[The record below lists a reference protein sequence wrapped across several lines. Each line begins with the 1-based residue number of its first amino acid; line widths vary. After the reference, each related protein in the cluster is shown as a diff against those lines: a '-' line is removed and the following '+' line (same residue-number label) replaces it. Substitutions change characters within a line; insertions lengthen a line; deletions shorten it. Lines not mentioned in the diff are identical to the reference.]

1 VRKRPKKQKS
11 EKKISNYFRT
21 PVFAWCIFVGC
32 LMLFGVSL
40 AWFSMVER
48 VAESKPTSVMQPY
61 YLTLLNPSET
71 SALQLS
77 VGSLMPGKTKQIL
90 FCVSNKSNEEN
101 ELINMGGADFDYSL
115 ELIHTDNLA
124 LDYTL
129 YPLEATT
136 QEDANENT
144 LVAEDVTIVD
154 GEETTIL
161 TYWNKGDKFSGVDV
175 SATRHEEIGLTGEEM
190 NSGTY
195 ISYASEDFHLKDDAQ
210 SGYDTQYFLLE
221 IEWQSEVTSNFEKYD
236 KETDMIYLLVKALLP
251 KPETQRE

>member
-1 VRKRPKKQKS
+1 MRRRPTKQKS
-11 EKKISNYFRT
+11 KKKISNYFRT

-32 LMLFGVSL
+32 LMLFGVSF
-40 AWFSMVER
+40 AWFTMVER

-124 LDYTL
+124 LDYSL
-129 YPLEATT
+129 YALNATTEEEAT
-136 QEDANENT
+136 EST
-144 LVAEDVTIVD
+144 LVAEDTVVID
-154 GEETTIL
+154 GETTTML
-161 TYWNKGDKFSGVDV
+161 TYWNIGQQFTGEDV
-175 SATRHEEIGLTGEEM
+175 SATRHEEIGLTGTEI
-190 NSGTY
+190 NRGTY
-195 ISYASEDFHLKDDAQ
+195 ISYASTDFHLKDDTQ

-221 IEWQSEVTSNFEKYD
+221 IEWQSEATSNFEKYD

-251 KPETQRE
+251 EPETQKE

>member
-1 VRKRPKKQKS
+1 VRRQPTKRKT
-11 EKKISNYFRT
+11 EKKIGNGFRT
-21 PVFAWCIFVGC
+21 PVFVWCIFVGC
-32 LMLFGVSL
+32 LMLFGVSF
-40 AWFSMVER
+40 AWFTMVER
-48 VAESKPTSVMQPY
+48 VAESKATSVMQPY

-129 YPLEATT
+129 YALNATTEEEAT
-136 QEDANENT
+136 EST
-144 LVAEDVTIVD
+144 LVAEDVVTEDDV
-154 GEETTIL
+154 TTTVY
-161 TYWNKGDKFSGVDV
+161 TYWNVGQQFTGEDV
-175 SATRHEEIGLTGEEM
+175 SAARHEEIELTGEEI

-195 ISYASEDFHLKDDAQ
+195 ISYASTDFHLKDDEH

-221 IEWQSEVTSNFEKYD
+221 IEWQENVTSNFEKYD

-251 KPETQRE
+251 KPETQKE